1 MRHVA
6 LNSPAIHAVLSEW
19 LKVSPGLGVMAL
31 VPEAE
36 KENLP
41 QLQQI
46 CKKMGIPLVGG
57 IFPALV
63 YAGGFR
69 SDGVWLI
76 RFEQQMP
83 VVLLPDLE
91 RSGSVAAEKLAKATM
106 ALLAAKQSTGSRPTL
121 FLMFDG
127 MLPNIASILEGVYS
141 RLADR
146 VRYAGVNAGS
156 ETFQPV
162 PCLFNEHEV
171 VGNGVLALLFPDD
184 STTVLAHGYRPPD
197 RMLSATST
205 EGNRIAMIDWRPA
218 FEVYQ
223 EIIKVEYGIELT
235 ADNFYQYGVH
245 YPFGMLRANAEVVV
259 RMPVAI
265 SEDGSLFCIGEVP
278 ENAML
283 VLLKSP
289 APDENACI
297 QGLAKALETEH
308 GDLHGRPVLTFYCAG
323 RRMHMGEGAEI
334 ELAVLCK
341 AAAAK
346 ELAGAVSLGEIG
358 CTQQDGYPMFHNA
371 TLVCTAWGQM

>member
-6 LNSPAIHAVLSEW
+6 LNATAVHVVLSEW
-19 LKVSPGLGVMAL
+19 LNESPELGVMAL

-41 QLQQI
+41 QLQKT
-46 CKKMGIPLVGG
+46 CTELGIPLVGG

-63 YAGGFR
+63 WRGDFK

-76 RFEQQMP
+76 RFERRVP
-83 VVLLPDLE
+83 FVLLSRLAQNV
-91 RSGSVAAEKLAKATM
+91 SAAAERIANA
-106 ALLAAKQSTGSRPTL
+106 ALDMLDTVQNAGARPTL

-127 MLPNIASILEGVYS
+127 MLPTIGSILEDLYS

-156 ETFQPV
+156 ESFQPM
-162 PCLFNEHEV
+162 PCLFNESEV
-171 VGNGVLALLFPDD
+171 IGEGVIALLFPSD
-184 STTVLAHGYRPPD
+184 STTVLAHGYRQPEK
-197 RMLSATST
+197 MLSATST
-205 EGNRIAMIDWRPA
+205 QGNRISMIDWRPA

-223 EIIKVEYGIELT
+223 EIIKAEYGIELT
-235 ADNFYQYGVH
+235 AENFYQYGVH
-245 YPFGMLRANAEVVV
+245 YPLGMLRANTEVVV

-265 SEDGSLFCIGEVP
+265 AEDGSLFCIGEVP

-289 APDENACI
+289 MPDEDACI
-297 QGLAKALETEH
+297 QRLAAALETEH
-308 GDLHGRPVLTFYCAG
+308 GDLHGCRLLSFYCAG
-323 RRMHMGEGAEI
+323 RRMHMGQGAEI
-334 ELAVLCK
+334 ELAVLTK
-341 AAAAK
+341 ASAVE

-358 CTQQDGYPMFHNA
+358 CTQLDGYPMFHNA
-371 TLVCTAWGQM
+371 TLVCTAWGKM

>member
-6 LNSPAIHAVLSEW
+6 LNAQTVHAVLSEW
-19 LKVSPGLGVMAL
+19 LRLSPGLGVMAL

-41 QLQQI
+41 QLQRV
-46 CKKMGIPLVGG
+46 CVDLGISLVGG
-57 IFPALV
+57 IFPALICQ
-63 YAGGFR
+63 GGFK

-76 RFEQQMP
+76 PFESQVP
-83 VVLLPDLE
+83 VALIPALE
-91 RSGSVAAEKLAKATM
+91 GSGSVAAEKIAEA
-106 ALLAAKQSTGSRPTL
+106 ALGMLESSENTCARPTL

-127 MLPNIASILEGVYS
+127 MLPNIGSTLEHLYS

-156 ETFQPV
+156 ETFQPM
-162 PCLFNEHEV
+162 PCLFNENEV
-171 VGNGVLALLFPDD
+171 IGNGVLALLFPGD
-184 STTVLAHGYRPPD
+184 STTVLAHGYRPPEK
-197 RMLSATST
+197 MLSATST
-205 EGNRIAMIDWRPA
+205 EGNRISMIDWRPA

-223 EIIKVEYGIELT
+223 EIIKAEYGIELT
-235 ADNFYQYGVH
+235 TENFYQYGVH

-265 SEDGSLFCIGEVP
+265 AEDGSLFCIGEVP

-289 APDENACI
+289 SPDQDGCI
-297 QGLAKALETEH
+297 QGLAKTLETEH
-308 GDLHGRPVLTFYCAG
+308 GDLHDRRLLTFYCAG
-323 RRMHMGEGAEI
+323 RRMHLGEGAEI
-334 ELAVLCK
+334 ELDVLTKSSAV
-341 AAAAK
+341 A

-358 CTQQDGYPMFHNA
+358 CTQLDGYPMFHNA
-371 TLVCTAWGQM
+371 TLVCTAWGKM

>member
-46 CKKMGIPLVGG
+46 CKKMSIPLVGG

-297 QGLAKALETEH
+297 QGLAKTLETEH
-308 GDLHGRPVLTFYCAG
+308 GDLHGHRLLTFYCAG
-323 RRMHMGEGAEI
+323 RRMHLGEGAAI
-334 ELAVLCK
+334 ELAVLAK
-341 AAAAK
+341 ASAV
-346 ELAGAVSLGEIG
+346 EEVAGAVSLGEIG